1 MKDELLE
8 FHREFMKDNLRKM
21 INFSQTDQGRNV
33 PPPPVQKPYDAD
45 SVRVALPP
53 REEFE
58 SCIKNPDLLAAIG
71 NRESRRRYSVVPLS
85 LTELSFLLWSTQGI
99 MSIPVPETTL
109 RTVPSA
115 GARHSFETYL
125 LIRSVVGLESGL
137 YRYLPVE
144 HELLSLGKVEKMTA
158 QLVKATLG
166 QGFFGA
172 ASATFVW
179 AAVPYRMEWRYAHC
193 AHRVMLIDVGHV
205 CQNLYLAC
213 EAIGA
218 GTCGVAAYDQEELD
232 RLIGLDGEEE
242 FAVYLAPVG
251 KI

>member
-1 MKDELLE
+1 VSDELLE
-8 FHREFMKDNLRKM
+8 FHREFMKDSLRKR

-33 PPPPVQKPYDAD
+33 PPPPIEKPYDPDA
-45 SVRVALPP
+45 VRIPLPA
-53 REEFE
+53 REEFND
-58 SCIKNPDLLAAIG
+58 CVKNRDIVSLIG
-71 NRESRRRYSVVPLS
+71 NRESRRRYSIVPLS
-85 LTELSFLLWSTQGI
+85 LVELSFLLWSTQGI
-99 MSIPVPETTL
+99 KSMPAPEASL

-125 LIRSVVGLESGL
+125 FVRSVVGLDTGL

-144 HELLSLGKVEKMTA
+144 HELLSLGAVDNMGA
-158 QLVKATLG
+158 QLVKACLG
-166 QGFFGA
+166 QGFVGA
-172 ASATFVW
+172 AAVTFVW
-179 AAVPYRMEWRYAHC
+179 ATIPYRMEWRYAHC
-193 AHRVMLIDVGHV
+193 AHRVILMDVGHV

-232 RLIGLDGEEE
+232 RLTGLSGEDE
-242 FAVYLAPVG
+242 FAIYLAPVG